1 MATLQSLRLS
11 VSGNEWA
18 PSRHGNETTREKR
31 DLAGTRARKP
41 LEDRGCTFK
50 GVGLNAADKKV
61 SALSP
66 MENIFLDIPFYRTF
80 WRGTSLS
87 MIWVFPER
95 RGRRNRRGGEVAKRP
110 LEKIESSMTII
121 FELRVGATV
130 AVDRRSPLS
139 SRWAAQYG
147 LLPFQAG
154 PEPIGSARNP
164 KA

>member
-80 WRGTSLS
+80 WRDAGLS
-87 MIWVFPER
+87 VSHLLHCVGRTNKWKFAILSKLR
-95 RGRRNRRGGEVAKRP
+95 RYA
-110 LEKIESSMTII
+110 
-121 FELRVGATV
+121 FLRIYQF
-130 AVDRRSPLS
+130 S
-139 SRWAAQYG
+139 Y
-147 LLPFQAG
+147 LLWLPAG
-154 PEPIGSARNP
+154 N
-164 KA
+164 